1 MASTLDP
8 QVLTRSVVFAV
19 ALVALLVGHQLGDH
33 VFQTDRQANDKA
45 SAGRAGAAA
54 LARHLFGYHLTAAV
68 VLVGTAAV
76 LGLPLG
82 VGGVAAG
89 IAFSAATHGFLD
101 RRWPVRKLLRA
112 TGSAGFAELTTP
124 VCGMYVADQALHQG
138 ALLVS
143 ALLVAGLS

>member
-1 MASTLDP
+1 MASDVDP
-8 QVLTRSVVFAV
+8 DVLYRSVIFAV

-33 VFQTDRQANDKA
+33 VFQTDRQALNKA

-54 LARHLFGYHLTAAV
+54 LARHLLGYHLTAAV

-76 LGLPLG
+76 LGLPLSVAG
-82 VGGVAAG
+82 VTAG
-89 IAFSAATHGFLD
+89 LAFSVATHGFLD
-101 RRWPVRKLLRA
+101 RRWPVRALLRA
-112 TGSAGFAELTTP
+112 TGSAGFAEVTTP